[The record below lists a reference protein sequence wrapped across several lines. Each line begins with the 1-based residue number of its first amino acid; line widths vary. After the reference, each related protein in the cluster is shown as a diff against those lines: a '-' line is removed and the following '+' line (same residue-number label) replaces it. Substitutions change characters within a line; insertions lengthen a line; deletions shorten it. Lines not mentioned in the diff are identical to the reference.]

1 MDKEYKQKLVDNIIL
16 SRGFQKDEAIYKDL
30 QSFVSE
36 DIADETFIAKV
47 YAELEIFDQQTRMT
61 TDPTMEDWLETLGAA
76 AMGGKQRANPT
87 QVTFNRA
94 LDATT
99 NELLPDVVNW
109 GATNFSKDIFKGLDI
124 AAGVKGGKD
133 QQKYYEWLKDK
144 LDIVQ
149 EETGLLGVI
158 VRPPRGEGST
168 IYVTEELDEYI
179 RANSIIDDTFYP
191 GGGFEKFRG
200 YPGFSEPTIL
210 YKPVMAPGED
220 DPEMWEHDGGYLD
233 YVTSYNKETGKVNT
247 EDDVADSYS
256 VAVFTKLADGSV
268 EVETQDLS
276 RDQRIALEEEIEN
289 NPNKSIQPLGTNETS
304 NKMIIEE
311 YTAILE
317 GSNQFSNFNV
327 FGDISADYA
336 IFKRPDLASTF
347 DEGMTAADA
356 MDAMRPEEILA
367 KDIPENYFY
376 GGTDHISGQGS
387 SFNGTQ
393 KISWISLAPQEIK
406 AIQVDLMQAGY
417 LSPEQFF
424 IEQGAW
430 QDYTAAGMADAMGDA
445 NRNFTD
451 IDSQIQSEKTRYF
464 DKPPLTPKVYVNP
477 SPEAIKAQ
485 VDSAL
490 KASGV
495 TRKLSDAEMLAF
507 ADYYSEADRNYD
519 KASAEYN
526 KNLDLAERMFPSSQ
540 EITMP
545 TTPGQ
550 ALQSYVDQQFEPEIE
565 AREQALKERNDLS
578 YLFSTID
585 TMSRLASG

>member
-76 AMGGKQRANPT
+76 AMRQPRANKT
-87 QVTFNRA
+87 LATFNKS
-94 LDATT
+94 LNATT
-99 NELLPDVVNW
+99 NELLPDLASW
-109 GATNFSKDIFKGLDI
+109 RSTNFSKDIYRGLDI

-133 QQKYYEWLKDK
+133 QQIYYEWLKDK

-149 EETGLLGVI
+149 EQTGLLGVI

-256 VAVFTKLADGSV
+256 VALFTKLADGSV
-268 EVETQDLS
+268 EVETQGLS

>member
-1 MDKEYKQKLVDNIIL
+1 MDKDKIQ
-16 SRGFQKDEAIYKDL
+16 
-30 QSFVSE
+30 
-36 DIADETFIAKV
+36 DIADEL
-47 YAELEIFDQQTRMT
+47 AESMY
-61 TDPTMEDWLETLGAA
+61 
-76 AMGGKQRANPT
+76 
-87 QVTFNRA
+87 
-94 LDATT
+94 
-99 NELLPDVVNW
+99 
-109 GATNFSKDIFKGLDI
+109 
-124 AAGVKGGKD
+124 GKD
-133 QQKYYEWLKDK
+133 FYDLSGRQQSEVYEKA
-144 LDIVQ
+144 IV
-149 EETGLLGVI
+149 
-158 VRPPRGEGST
+158 
-168 IYVTEELDEYI
+168 ELDEMMNAKAEMM
-179 RANSIIDDTFYP
+179 RKGEAD
-191 GGGFEKFRG
+191 GGRIKLE
-200 YPGFSEPTIL
+200 
-210 YKPVMAPGED
+210 A
-220 DPEMWEHDGGYLD
+220 GGYLD

-256 VAVFTKLADGSV
+256 VALFTKLADGSV

>member
-76 AMGGKQRANPT
+76 AMRQPRANKT
-87 QVTFNRA
+87 LATFNKS
-94 LDATT
+94 LNATT
-99 NELLPDVVNW
+99 NELLPDLASW
-109 GATNFSKDIFKGLDI
+109 RSTNFSKDIYRGLDI

-133 QQKYYEWLKDK
+133 QQIYYEWLKDK

-149 EETGLLGVI
+149 EQTGLLGVI

-256 VAVFTKLADGSV
+256 VALFTKLADGSV

>member
-76 AMGGKQRANPT
+76 AMRQPRANKT
-87 QVTFNRA
+87 LGTFNKS
-94 LDATT
+94 LNATT
-99 NELLPDVVNW
+99 NELLPDLASW
-109 GATNFSKDIFKGLDI
+109 RSTNFSKDIYRGLDI

-133 QQKYYEWLKDK
+133 QQIYYEWLKDK

-149 EETGLLGVI
+149 EQTGLLGVI

-256 VAVFTKLADGSV
+256 VALFTKLADGSV

>member
-1 MDKEYKQKLVDNIIL
+1 MDKEYKQKLVDNIIF
-16 SRGFQKDEAIYKDL
+16 SRDFQKDEAIYKDL

-36 DIADETFIAKV
+36 DIANETFIAKV

-76 AMGGKQRANPT
+76 AMRQPRANKT
-87 QVTFNRA
+87 LATFNKS
-94 LDATT
+94 LNATT
-99 NELLPDVVNW
+99 NELLPDLASW
-109 GATNFSKDIFKGLDI
+109 RSTDFSVDIYRGLDI

-133 QQKYYEWLKDK
+133 QKKYYEWLKDK

-149 EETGLLGVI
+149 EQTGLLGVI

-210 YKPVMAPGED
+210 YKPVMAPGQD
-220 DPEMWEHDGGYLD
+220 DPEMWEHDGGYID

-256 VAVFTKLADGSV
+256 VALFTKLADGSV

-276 RDQRIALEEEIEN
+276 RDQRVALEEEIEN
-289 NPNKSIQPLGTNETS
+289 NPNKSIQALGTNETT
-304 NKMIIEE
+304 NKTIIEE

>member
-76 AMGGKQRANPT
+76 AMRQPRANKT
-87 QVTFNRA
+87 LATFNKS
-94 LDATT
+94 LNATT
-99 NELLPDVVNW
+99 NELLPDLASW
-109 GATNFSKDIFKGLDI
+109 RSTDFSKDIYKGLDI

-144 LDIVQ
+144 LDILQ
-149 EETGLLGVI
+149 EQTGLLGVI

-256 VAVFTKLADGSV
+256 VALFTKLADGSV

>member
-47 YAELEIFDQQTRMT
+47 YAELEIFDQQNRMT
-61 TDPTMEDWLETLGAA
+61 VDPTGQDWLETLGAA
-76 AMGGKQRANPT
+76 AMGKTRANQT
-87 QVTFNRA
+87 LSTFNKS

-99 NELLPDVVNW
+99 NELLPDAVNW
-109 GATNFSKDIFKGLDI
+109 GATDFSKDIYRGLDI

-149 EETGLLGVI
+149 EQTGLLGVI

-210 YKPVMAPGED
+210 YKPSMGMSEE

-233 YVTSYNKETGKVNT
+233 YVTSYNKQTGKINT

-276 RDQRIALEEEIEN
+276 RDQRVVLEEEIEN
-289 NPNKSIQPLGTNETS
+289 NPNKSIQPLGNNETT
-304 NKMIIEE
+304 NKTIIEE

-347 DEGMTAADA
+347 DEGMTAADS

-507 ADYYSEADRNYD
+507 ADYYSEADRDYD

-545 TTPGQ
+545 TSPGQ
-550 ALQSYVDQQFEPEIE
+550 ALQSYVDQQFAPEIE

>member
-36 DIADETFIAKV
+36 DIANETFIAKV

-76 AMGGKQRANPT
+76 AMRQPRANKT
-87 QVTFNRA
+87 LGTFNKS
-94 LDATT
+94 LNATT
-99 NELLPDVVNW
+99 NELLPDLASW
-109 GATNFSKDIFKGLDI
+109 RSTDFSKDIYKGLDI

-144 LDIVQ
+144 LDILQ
-149 EETGLLGVI
+149 EQTGLLGVI

-210 YKPVMAPGED
+210 YKPVMAPGEE
-220 DPEMWEHDGGYLD
+220 DPEMWEHDGGYID

-256 VAVFTKLADGSV
+256 VALFTKLADGSV

-276 RDQRIALEEEIEN
+276 RDQRVALEEEIEN
-289 NPNKSIQPLGTNETS
+289 NPNKSMQPLGTNETT
-304 NKMIIEE
+304 NKTIIEE